1 MFLGARPERAFVA
14 PAATTTILF
23 KIVRRGSPGN
33 ERRAFLLLCVLCV
46 FCVYDDCVDFCDVTM
61 THEHR
66 RNALAL
72 LGRCPPFRNIETP
85 FCSATLCRTRH
96 QFRTRTSRDIDIPR
110 SPRSLHSPWSFFF
123 SPLGPGAAPGWRRA
137 RPPGNSLTIT
147 KYIFSRYMVRVSV
160 MRHVNV
166 TVLSNKIHF
175 SSYPCNAG

>member
-1 MFLGARPERAFVA
+1 MKNLLKLEIKLSLSNGSSGADDARPSCAAGAERRSGRSRAVRITGGYVCGARVGGPCLFLGARPERAFVA
-14 PAATTTILF
+14 PAATSTILF

-66 RNALAL
+66 RNALAP

-96 QFRTRTSRDIDIPR
+96 
-110 SPRSLHSPWSFFF
+110 
-123 SPLGPGAAPGWRRA
+123 AACA
-137 RPPGNSLTIT
+137 
-147 KYIFSRYMVRVSV
+147 
-160 MRHVNV
+160 
-166 TVLSNKIHF
+166 
-175 SSYPCNAG
+175 A

>member
-1 MFLGARPERAFVA
+1 MAPGPSKTKRVVVGGCLFLGARPERAFVA

-46 FCVYDDCVDFCDVTM
+46 FCVYDDCVDFCDVKM

-85 FCSATLCRTRH
+85 FCSATLCRTRLLC
-96 QFRTRTSRDIDIPR
+96 FRRGASHSRFDGNQLLLITFCDPSHR
-110 SPRSLHSPWSFFF
+110 SVGLK
-123 SPLGPGAAPGWRRA
+123 GARRA
-137 RPPGNSLTIT
+137 GGSETAARP
-147 KYIFSRYMVRVSV
+147 
-160 MRHVNV
+160 
-166 TVLSNKIHF
+166 
-175 SSYPCNAG
+175 

>member
-1 MFLGARPERAFVA
+1 MAPGPSKTKRVVVGGCLFLGARPERAFVA

-85 FCSATLCRTRH
+85 FCSATLCRTRPALP
-96 QFRTRTSRDIDIPR
+96 RTVTEGDD
-110 SPRSLHSPWSFFF
+110 H
-123 SPLGPGAAPGWRRA
+123 
-137 RPPGNSLTIT
+137 SLT
-147 KYIFSRYMVRVSV
+147 MVEI
-160 MRHVNV
+160 MTIDCLGNV
-166 TVLSNKIHF
+166 PDNRMIGV
-175 SSYPCNAG
+175 CDVRGNAWCPFATTTQIQPIVAQHKWMWW